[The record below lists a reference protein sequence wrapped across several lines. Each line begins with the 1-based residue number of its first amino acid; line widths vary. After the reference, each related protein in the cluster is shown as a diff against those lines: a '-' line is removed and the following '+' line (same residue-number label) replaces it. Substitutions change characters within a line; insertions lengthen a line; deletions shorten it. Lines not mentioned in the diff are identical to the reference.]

1 MVGQLRHCGRRDD
14 STFSRGR
21 LGYDHRA
28 CCSGGGDAGY
38 GKPSSS
44 PELFPSTAPLTLC
57 RRYAQEFHL
66 WKQARDGDG
75 DNEDVLIRTTH
86 YSLPEHLHAHVELV
100 QPTTYFGRPKPMSA
114 TLFFEGINITISL
127 SPSPPPEDP
136 GSPIPPP
143 VNCTRTMTIDCLKY
157 IYNIGGYQPSA
168 TNKNAI
174 GITGYLNQYA
184 NIADLQSFY
193 AAERPDAVNSTFK
206 TVLVHSARA
215 LRWALL
221 FVWEDDLTFVVC
233 GTWQM
238 GRTTSP

>member
-1 MVGQLRHCGRRDD
+1 
-14 STFSRGR
+14 
-21 LGYDHRA
+21 
-28 CCSGGGDAGY
+28 
-38 GKPSSS
+38 
-44 PELFPSTAPLTLC
+44 
-57 RRYAQEFHL
+57 
-66 WKQARDGDG
+66 
-75 DNEDVLIRTTH
+75 
-86 YSLPEHLHAHVELV
+86 
-100 QPTTYFGRPKPMSA
+100 MSA